1 MPRLKRI
8 ASLLALT
15 VLLAGAV
22 ASTGLVAQTTNFQPT
37 VGQPG
42 KDVVWVPTPDQLVE
56 RMLTMAQVT
65 PNDFVVDLG
74 SGDGRT
80 VIAAAKRFGAT
91 AMGVEFNPDMVALS
105 NRNLQAAGVAVD
117 KARFVRGDIFETDI
131 SKATVVTMYLLPGL
145 NMRLRPQLLKM
156 PPGTRLVSHQFTME
170 DWQADETSYLDF
182 RPAYLWIVPAQIHG
196 GWQMTLADGARVNL
210 DVDQTFQK
218 IRGAVG
224 FGPVRAGLREP
235 TLRGD
240 IISFSLIDQKGQQH
254 DFVGKIV
261 GDKMDGTVRSGGSNG
276 NWSAARRAS

>member
-1 MPRLKRI
+1 MPRLKRP
-8 ASLLALT
+8 AGALALASF
-15 VLLAGAV
+15 LACAV
-22 ASTGLVAQTTNFQPT
+22 ASTGLVAQTPNFQPT

-65 PNDFVVDLG
+65 PTDCVVDLG

-91 AMGVEFNPDMVALS
+91 AMGVEFNSDMVALS
-105 NRNLQAAGVAVD
+105 NRNLQAAGVAAD

-156 PPGTRLVSHQFTME
+156 QPGTRLVSHQFTME

-240 IISFSLIDQKGQQH
+240 NISFSLIDQKGQQH

-261 GDKMDGTVRSGGSNG
+261 GDKMDGTVRAGGSNG